1 MLPAVRA
8 RRPTPA
14 GPARI
19 DAVDGLA
26 HSLWL
31 PAGEPLGG
39 VVIVHGA
46 GSCKE
51 SHHDFARAC
60 RNAGFA
66 AVAYDQRGHG
76 ESGGRLDAHALD
88 DVATIAQV
96 LPPGPLALRGSSLGG
111 WAALCAA
118 QRAGADAVVAIC
130 PATGAGLARG
140 VRAGTLG
147 FDADHESLLA
157 LLSAN
162 EPADAAARL
171 EVPVL
176 LLHAEGDD
184 QVPVAHS
191 REIAAG
197 LRHPRS
203 RLIAV
208 PGGHH
213 RSVQHDAELQGE
225 VLRFLRRAFA
235 ATA

>member
-1 MLPAVRA
+1 MRR

-14 GPARI
+14 GPARL
-19 DAVDGLA
+19 DSVDGLA
-26 HSLWL
+26 YSLWL
-31 PAGEPLGG
+31 PEAEPHGG

-51 SHHDFARAC
+51 RHHDFARAC

-76 ESGGRLDAHALD
+76 ASGGRLDGRALA
-88 DVATIAQV
+88 DVGTVAGV

-111 WAALCAA
+111 YVALCAA
-118 QRAGADAVVAIC
+118 ADAGADAVVAIC
-130 PATGAGLARG
+130 PASAEGLARG
-140 VRAGTLG
+140 LRRDAFG
-147 FDADHESLLA
+147 FAADRPALEALLA
-157 LLSAN
+157 AHD
-162 EPADAAARL
+162 PGDAAAGL
-171 EVPVL
+171 EAPAL
-176 LLHAEGDD
+176 LLHAEGDE

-191 REIAAG
+191 RALAER

-213 RSVQHDAELQGE
+213 RSVQHDEELQGE
-225 VLRFLRRAFA
+225 ALRFLTRVFA
-235 ATA
+235 APG

>member
-1 MLPAVRA
+1 MLQAVRA

-19 DAVDGLA
+19 AAVDGLA
-26 HSLWL
+26 HTLWL
-31 PAGEPLGG
+31 PASEPLGG

-60 RNAGFA
+60 RDAGFA

-76 ESGGRLDAHALD
+76 SSGGRLDARALD
-88 DVATIAQV
+88 DVATIARV

-111 WAALCAA
+111 WVALCAA
-118 QRAGADAVVAIC
+118 ERAGADAVVAIC
-130 PATGAGLARG
+130 PASGAGLARG

-147 FDADHESLLA
+147 FDADREPLA
-157 LLSAN
+157 ELLSAN
-162 EPADAAARL
+162 EPVSAAARL
-171 EVPVL
+171 EAPVL
-176 LLHAEGDD
+176 VLHAEGDE

-191 REIAAG
+191 REIAAL

-203 RLIAV
+203 RLVAV

-213 RSVQHDAELQGE
+213 RSVQHDEELQGE
-225 VLRFLRRAFA
+225 ALRFLRRAFA
-235 ATA
+235 TGA